1 LFLLLVFTSTLGIGT
16 ATAAH
21 NLYQLANYGDYE
33 VDWSSYCEAGLA
45 IAQDSDQNHSHP
57 ALTHNGPEDEKGI
70 VIVNNCS
77 TSLQLISTQTISL
90 NQPHLSS
97 LANNTVI
104 LLASQLFVLK
114 IADPPRLA

>member
-1 LFLLLVFTSTLGIGT
+1 MGIGS

-21 NLYQLANYGDYE
+21 NLYQLINYGDYE
-33 VDWSSYCEAGLA
+33 VDGSSYCEAGLA
-45 IAQDSDQNHSHP
+45 IAQESNENHSHL
-57 ALTHNGPEDEKGI
+57 ALTHVGSESEDEKGM

-90 NQPHLSS
+90 NQSHLTS
-97 LANNTVI
+97 LTNNTVI

-114 IADPPRLA
+114 IADPPQIA